1 MAARIVWVIVLSVLL
16 AGCGSD
22 SSDSDD
28 GDHALQHYEDAKNDA
43 RAVEDQLQQDMER
56 KRRAIDEDDG

>member
-1 MAARIVWVIVLSVLL
+1 MAARTIWVIVFSVLL
-16 AGCGSD
+16 AGCGAD

-28 GDHALQHYEDAKNDA
+28 GDHALQHYEDARDDA

-56 KRRAIDEDDG
+56 KRQAIDGNDG